1 MKRPKMLSATFVR
14 NVNRSGRYGD
24 GRGGFGLSLL
34 VKPRQDNGR
43 LSKTWSQRLNIDG
56 KLTNVGLGPYPLVT
70 LKEARDRALENRR
83 AVEQGSDPRA
93 QRAASRVPTF
103 AAAAE
108 AVIRIH
114 AETWR
119 NGGRSEDNW
128 RKSLG
133 EYAMPKLGRKP
144 VDKITTSDVLAVITP
159 IWSSR
164 RETAKRVRQR
174 ISQVMKWAVAEG
186 HREDNPAGDAIQAA
200 LPKNETVKV
209 HYKALPHGEVGAAL
223 RTMRGVDTWP
233 LKKLA
238 LEFLVLT
245 ATRSNEVR
253 GARWEEID
261 GAAWTI
267 PAERMKKGREHRVP
281 LARRALAVLDEARA
295 FDDGSGLVFPSAR
308 RGKQSDGTLS
318 QFVKELGIQAVPHG
332 FRSSFRD
339 WAAECSQAP
348 REVCELALAHVNDDR
363 TEAAYRRS
371 DLFDLRRKL
380 MEDWEAYLDV

>member
-1 MKRPKMLSATFVR
+1 MNRPKMLSATFVR
-14 NVNRSGRYGD
+14 TVSRPGRYGD

-34 VKPRQDNGR
+34 VKPRDNGR
-43 LSKTWSQRLNIDG
+43 LSKTWSQRLSIDG
-56 KLTNVGLGPYPLVT
+56 EPVNVGLGAYPVVT
-70 LKEARDRALENRR
+70 LKEARDKALENRR
-83 AVEQGSDPRA
+83 AVEQGIDPRA
-93 QRAASRVPTF
+93 QRAAARVPTF

-108 AVIRIH
+108 AVIKIH
-114 AETWR
+114 AETWKK
-119 NGGRSEDNW
+119 GSRSEDNW
-128 RKSLG
+128 RHSLG

-144 VDKITTSDVLAVITP
+144 VNKITTSDVLAVITP

-164 RETAKRVRQR
+164 RVTAKRVRQR
-174 ISQVMKWAVAEG
+174 ISAVMKWAVAEG

-223 RTMRGVDTWP
+223 RTIRAADVWEP
-233 LKKLA
+233 RKLA
-238 LEFLVLT
+238 VEFLVLT

-253 GARWEEID
+253 GALWSEID
-261 GAAWTI
+261 GATWTI

-281 LARRALAVLDEARA
+281 LAPRALAVLDEARA
-295 FDDGSGLVFPSAR
+295 YDDGSGLVFPSSR
-308 RGKQSDGTLS
+308 GGKQTDGPLS
-318 QFVKELGIQAVPHG
+318 QFVKQLGIAAVPHG

-339 WAAECSQAP
+339 WAAECSPAP

-380 MEDWEAYLDV
+380 MEDWEGYLEN